1 MYALWNILSLVI
13 AAASML
19 YAYSLFQ
26 QIMRKD
32 AGDETMQ
39 KIARA
44 VSADSCRWVHD
55 PAEKANVFANA
66 FDSKLFLRATESNVF
81 IMEWPCQVVL
91 SFVSVRLGGQIFR
104 ATGH

>member
-44 VSADSCRWVHD
+44 V
-55 PAEKANVFANA
+55 
-66 FDSKLFLRATESNVF
+66 
-81 IMEWPCQVVL
+81 Q
-91 SFVSVRLGGQIFR
+91 
-104 ATGH
+104 